1 MLDKLRGFSNTKLA
15 GVLIAII
22 IVPFVFWGMGS
33 VFSGGNVNNV
43 AKINNKAISTKNFI
57 DHIKETRLNVD
68 VIKNN
73 LDNKILEEI
82 LSDIVSNKL
91 LEMEIEDIDIKLSEK
106 NLVLSIKNNQIFLDD
121 KNNFSRIKYEK
132 FLLENSLTAP
142 TFENRLKN
150 QELKKKLFDYIG
162 GGIKSPHFLKNNI
175 FINETKEIEIDYFDL
190 DLAYN
195 TNLTNS
201 EIDEFIIENE
211 ESLKED
217 YIDLLYAKITP
228 KDLVEINEFNDVFF
242 KKIDEIENSILNGTN
257 INNIEKNYNLKLTP
271 INNYKYNEENEKN
284 EVLKEIYS
292 MRNLDEIQLIDKNDY
307 FLLFKI
313 LKVNKILREKTDP
326 KFLKKVKNNLIL
338 KKKYEYNK
346 DLFEK
351 IQDKKFQNK
360 DFIKITQ
367 NKNNIKNIRI
377 KSYEDDDY
385 FNKQSINLIYSLPKE
400 SFVLITD
407 KNNKVYLAKIKN
419 IFFKNLSKDQEIVK
433 DYRDKSNIK
442 ILSEIYSSYDLFLNE
457 KYNVKIFEQTLNR
470 VKDYFR

>member
-150 QELKKKLFDYIG
+150 QELKKN
-162 GGIKSPHFLKNNI
+162 FL
-175 FINETKEIEIDYFDL
+175 
-190 DLAYN
+190 
-195 TNLTNS
+195 
-201 EIDEFIIENE
+201 II
-211 ESLKED
+211 
-217 YIDLLYAKITP
+217 
-228 KDLVEINEFNDVFF
+228 LVEE
-242 KKIDEIENSILNGTN
+242 
-257 INNIEKNYNLKLTP
+257 
-271 INNYKYNEENEKN
+271 
-284 EVLKEIYS
+284 
-292 MRNLDEIQLIDKNDY
+292 
-307 FLLFKI
+307 
-313 LKVNKILREKTDP
+313 
-326 KFLKKVKNNLIL
+326 
-338 KKKYEYNK
+338 
-346 DLFEK
+346 
-351 IQDKKFQNK
+351 
-360 DFIKITQ
+360 
-367 NKNNIKNIRI
+367 
-377 KSYEDDDY
+377 
-385 FNKQSINLIYSLPKE
+385 
-400 SFVLITD
+400 
-407 KNNKVYLAKIKN
+407 
-419 IFFKNLSKDQEIVK
+419 
-433 DYRDKSNIK
+433 
-442 ILSEIYSSYDLFLNE
+442 
-457 KYNVKIFEQTLNR
+457 
-470 VKDYFR
+470 

>member
-1 MLDKLRGFSNTKLA
+1 M
-15 GVLIAII
+15 
-22 IVPFVFWGMGS
+22 
-33 VFSGGNVNNV
+33 
-43 AKINNKAISTKNFI
+43 
-57 DHIKETRLNVD
+57 
-68 VIKNN
+68 
-73 LDNKILEEI
+73 
-82 LSDIVSNKL
+82 
-91 LEMEIEDIDIKLSEK
+91 
-106 NLVLSIKNNQIFLDD
+106 
-121 KNNFSRIKYEK
+121 
-132 FLLENSLTAP
+132 
-142 TFENRLKN
+142 
-150 QELKKKLFDYIG
+150 
-162 GGIKSPHFLKNNI
+162 
-175 FINETKEIEIDYFDL
+175 
-190 DLAYN
+190 AYN

-211 ESLKED
+211 EALKED

-257 INNIEKNYNLKLTP
+257 INDIEKNYNLKLTP

-284 EVLKEIYS
+284 EFLKEIYS

-377 KSYEDDDY
+377 KSYEDDEY

-433 DYRDKSNIK
+433 DYHDKSNIK